1 MVAVKQKLSSSYNV
15 LTPLQ
20 KAIFAAG
27 LFIVGQVAYI
37 GFEPSQIWIL
47 LLTAGIAFFAVMST
61 GSHRSNSFFDS
72 LITAVLPVIGIIAG
86 GLFVKTQFGGYEA
99 SFIAIGVGL
108 LGGLLI
114 YIQSLDS
121 IYEDKWKPKLRV
133 LLLLLTYPIAFSLFH
148 YVEELSLNLP
158 LNAIACGLIAFL
170 LGFEIFRTRVKNDQV
185 LFLLCFVS
193 ALSIVQIRLV
203 LFFFPL
209 DPLILSAL
217 IIIGFYTT
225 TGLLIRF
232 SQVEKKLLSLLEYSL
247 IAGLSIAGLL
257 FFWV

>member
-1 MVAVKQKLSSSYNV
+1 
-15 LTPLQ
+15 
-20 KAIFAAG
+20 
-27 LFIVGQVAYI
+27 
-37 GFEPSQIWIL
+37 
-47 LLTAGIAFFAVMST
+47 
-61 GSHRSNSFFDS
+61 
-72 LITAVLPVIGIIAG
+72 
-86 GLFVKTQFGGYEA
+86 
-99 SFIAIGVGL
+99 
-108 LGGLLI
+108 
-114 YIQSLDS
+114 
-121 IYEDKWKPKLRV
+121 
-133 LLLLLTYPIAFSLFH
+133 PIAFSLLH